1 MDLEQ
6 LRDGIN
12 NIDHQLMELLDK
24 RFELVKQIGAYKKEN
39 KLPIVDNDR
48 QKFILEKANNFNNSS
63 SIKKIYQQIF
73 TTSCEVEDE

>member
-1 MDLEQ
+1 MDLKQ
-6 LRDGIN
+6 LRDGID

-24 RFELVKQIGAYKKEN
+24 RFELVKQVGAYKKEN

-63 SIKKIYQQIF
+63 PIKKIYQQIF

>member
-24 RFELVKQIGAYKKEN
+24 RFELVKQVGAYKKEN

-48 QKFILEKANNFNNSS
+48 QKFILEKANKFNNSS

>member
-12 NIDHQLMELLDK
+12 KIDHQLMELLDQ
-24 RFELVKQIGAYKKEN
+24 RFELVKQVGVYKKEN
-39 KLPIVDNDR
+39 KLPIIDNDR
-48 QKFILEKANNFNNSS
+48 QKLILEKANTFNNSA
-63 SIKKIYQQIF
+63 SIKKIYQLIF

>member
-12 NIDHQLMELLDK
+12 KIDHQLMELLDQ
-24 RFELVKQIGAYKKEN
+24 RFELVKQVGAYKKKN

-48 QKFILEKANNFNNSS
+48 QKLILEKTDNFKNSA
-63 SIKKIYQQIF
+63 SIKKIYQKIF
-73 TTSCEVEDE
+73 NTSCEVEDE

>member
-12 NIDHQLMELLDK
+12 NIDHQLMELLDN
-24 RFELVKQIGAYKKEN
+24 RFELVKQVGAYKKEN

-48 QKFILEKANNFNNSS
+48 QKFILEKANNFSNSS

>member
-12 NIDHQLMELLDK
+12 KIDHQLMELLDQ
-24 RFELVKQIGAYKKEN
+24 RFELVKQVGVYKKEN
-39 KLPIVDNDR
+39 MIPIIDNNR
-48 QKFILEKANNFNNSS
+48 QKLILEKANNFNNSA
-63 SIKKIYQQIF
+63 SIKKVYQQIF

>member
-6 LRDGIN
+6 LREGIN

-24 RFELVKQIGAYKKEN
+24 RFELVKQVGAYKKEN

-63 SIKKIYQQIF
+63 SIKKIYQKIF

>member
-6 LRDGIN
+6 LRDEIN

-24 RFELVKQIGAYKKEN
+24 RFELVKQVGAYKKEN

-48 QKFILEKANNFNNSS
+48 QKFILDKANNFNNGA

>member
-24 RFELVKQIGAYKKEN
+24 RFELVKQVGAYKKEN

-63 SIKKIYQQIF
+63 SIKKIYHQIF

>member
-1 MDLEQ
+1 MDLDQ

-24 RFELVKQIGAYKKEN
+24 RFELVKQVGAYKKEN

>member
-6 LRDGIN
+6 LREGIN

-24 RFELVKQIGAYKKEN
+24 RFELVKQVGAYKKEN

>member
-24 RFELVKQIGAYKKEN
+24 RFELVKQVGAYKKEN

-63 SIKKIYQQIF
+63 TIKKIYQQIF

>member
-12 NIDHQLMELLDK
+12 NIDQQLMELLDK
-24 RFELVKQIGAYKKEN
+24 RFELVKQVGAYKKEN

-63 SIKKIYQQIF
+63 SIKKIYRQIF

>member
-24 RFELVKQIGAYKKEN
+24 RLELVKQVGAYKKEN

-48 QKFILEKANNFNNSS
+48 QKFILEKANNFNNSG

>member
-24 RFELVKQIGAYKKEN
+24 RFELVKQVGAYKKEN
-39 KLPIVDNDR
+39 KLPIVDSDR

-73 TTSCEVEDE
+73 TTSYEVEDE

>member
-24 RFELVKQIGAYKKEN
+24 RFELVKQVGAYKKKN

>member
-24 RFELVKQIGAYKKEN
+24 RFELVKKVGAYKKEN

>member
-12 NIDHQLMELLDK
+12 NIDHLLMELLDK
-24 RFELVKQIGAYKKEN
+24 RFELVKQVGAYKKEN

>member
-6 LRDGIN
+6 LRDEIN
-12 NIDHQLMELLDK
+12 KIDHQLMELLDQ
-24 RFELVKQIGAYKKEN
+24 RFELVKQVGAYKKEN

-48 QKFILEKANNFNNSS
+48 QKLILEKANNFNNNT

>member
-24 RFELVKQIGAYKKEN
+24 RFELVKQVGEYKKEN

>member
-12 NIDHQLMELLDK
+12 KIDHQLMELLDQ
-24 RFELVKQIGAYKKEN
+24 RFELVKQVGAYKKEN

-48 QKFILEKANNFNNSS
+48 QKLVLEKANNFNNSA
-63 SIKKIYQQIF
+63 SIQKIYQQIF

>member
-12 NIDHQLMELLDK
+12 KIDHQLMELLDQ
-24 RFELVKQIGAYKKEN
+24 RFKLVKQVGTYKKEN
-39 KLPIVDNDR
+39 KLPIIDNDR
-48 QKFILEKANNFNNSS
+48 QKLILEKANNFNNSA
-63 SIKKIYQQIF
+63 SIKKIYQLIF

>member
-24 RFELVKQIGAYKKEN
+24 RFELVKEVGAYKKEN

>member
-24 RFELVKQIGAYKKEN
+24 RFELVKQVGAYKKEN
-39 KLPIVDNDR
+39 KLPIVDNNR

>member
-12 NIDHQLMELLDK
+12 KLDCQLMELLDQ
-24 RFELVKQIGAYKKEN
+24 RFELVKQVGAYKKEN
-39 KLPIVDNDR
+39 QLPIVDNDR
-48 QKFILEKANNFNNSS
+48 QKLILENANNFNNSE

>member
-24 RFELVKQIGAYKKEN
+24 RLELVKQVGVYKKEN

-48 QKFILEKANNFNNSS
+48 QKFILEKANNFNNSE
-63 SIKKIYQQIF
+63 SIKKIYQEIF
-73 TTSCEVEDE
+73 TISCEVEDE

>member
-24 RFELVKQIGAYKKEN
+24 RFELVKQVGAYKKEN

>member
-24 RFELVKQIGAYKKEN
+24 RLELVKQVGVYKKEN
-39 KLPIVDNDR
+39 ELPIVDNDR
-48 QKFILEKANNFNNSS
+48 QKFILEKANNFNNSA

>member
-24 RFELVKQIGAYKKEN
+24 RFELVKQVGAFKKEN

>member
-12 NIDHQLMELLDK
+12 KIDHQLMELLDQ
-24 RFELVKQIGAYKKEN
+24 RFELVKQVGAYKKEN

-48 QKFILEKANNFNNSS
+48 QKLILEKANYFNNST
-63 SIKKIYQQIF
+63 SIKKIYQLIF

>member
-12 NIDHQLMELLDK
+12 KIDHQLMQLLDQ
-24 RFELVKQIGAYKKEN
+24 RFELVKQVGAYKKEN

-48 QKFILEKANNFNNSS
+48 QKLILEKAENFNNSA

-73 TTSCEVEDE
+73 TTSYEVEDE